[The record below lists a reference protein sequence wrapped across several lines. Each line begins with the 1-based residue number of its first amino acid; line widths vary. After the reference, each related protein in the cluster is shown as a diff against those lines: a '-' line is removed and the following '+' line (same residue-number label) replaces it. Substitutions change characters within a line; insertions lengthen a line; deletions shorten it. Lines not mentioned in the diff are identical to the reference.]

1 MNSLILSRLMKKLI
15 SSVVALFAIL
25 LSFCSCAKETKAA
38 LTDEQKGV
46 IVAEVEKVHGDLIAN
61 LSKLDIDLWTEPWSK
76 DEFVAASSGVN
87 YFRTLNEFRDSVKY
101 WFSFRER
108 QKIEI
113 VERNIK
119 VLEPDLVLLTCI
131 LNWDILFKNGEQAY
145 SSNSPTTSVWKKES
159 EGWKSICLHE
169 SWKGN

>member
-1 MNSLILSRLMKKLI
+1 MKKLAPI
-15 SSVVALFAIL
+15 SLMILFL
-25 LSFCSCAKETKAA
+25 FSSCAKNIKTE
-38 LTDEQKGV
+38 LTDEQKAA

-76 DEFVAASSGVN
+76 DEFVAATSGVN

-101 WFSFRER
+101 WFSLRER
-108 QKIEI
+108 QTVEI
-113 VERNIK
+113 VEKNIK
-119 VLEPDLVLLTCI
+119 VLAPDLVLLTCI
-131 LNWDILFKNGEQAY
+131 LNWDILFKNGEHGY
-145 SSNSPTTSVWKKES
+145 SLNSPTTSVWKKES

>member
-1 MNSLILSRLMKKLI
+1 MKKLVF
-15 SSVVALFAIL
+15 SSVAFAAIL
-25 LSFCSCAKETKAA
+25 FLFSSCAKETKTD
-38 LTDEQKGV
+38 LTDVQKAA
-46 IVAEVEKVHGDLIAN
+46 IVAEVEKVHDDLITN

-76 DEFVAASSGVN
+76 NEFVAATSGVN

-101 WFSFRER
+101 WFSLRER
-108 QKIEI
+108 QTIEI

-119 VLEPDLVLLTCI
+119 VLAPDLVLLTCI

>member
-1 MNSLILSRLMKKLI
+1 MRKLAPFSLMILF
-15 SSVVALFAIL
+15 LF
-25 LSFCSCAKETKAA
+25 SSCAKNIKTELTDKQKAA
-38 LTDEQKGV
+38 
-46 IVAEVEKVHGDLIAN
+46 IVAEVEKVHGDLISN

-76 DEFVAASSGVN
+76 NEFVAATSGVN

-101 WFSFRER
+101 WFSLRER
-108 QKIEI
+108 QTIEI

-119 VLEPDLVLLTCI
+119 VLAPDLVLLTCI

>member
-1 MNSLILSRLMKKLI
+1 MRKLAPFSLIT
-15 SSVVALFAIL
+15 LFLFI
-25 LSFCSCAKETKAA
+25 SCAKNIKTE
-38 LTDEQKGV
+38 LTVEQKTA
-46 IVAEVEKVHGDLIAN
+46 IVAEVEKVHDDLIAN
-61 LSKLDIDLWTEPWSK
+61 LSKLDIDIWTEPWSK
-76 DEFVAASSGVN
+76 NEFVAATSGVN

-101 WFSFRER
+101 WFSLRER

-119 VLEPDLVLLTCI
+119 VLAPDLVLLTCI

-145 SSNSPTTSVWKKES
+145 SSNSPVTSVWKKES

>member
-1 MNSLILSRLMKKLI
+1 MKKLVF
-15 SSVVALFAIL
+15 SSVAFAAIL
-25 LSFCSCAKETKAA
+25 FLFSSCAKETKTE
-38 LTDEQKGV
+38 LTDVQKAA
-46 IVAEVEKVHGDLIAN
+46 IVAEVEKVHDDLITN

-76 DEFVAASSGVN
+76 NEFVAATSGVN

-101 WFSFRER
+101 WFSLRER
-108 QKIEI
+108 QTIEI

-119 VLEPDLVLLTCI
+119 VLAPDLVLLTCI

>member
-1 MNSLILSRLMKKLI
+1 MKKLI
-15 SSVVALFAIL
+15 LSSVTLAAMVFLF
-25 LSFCSCAKETKAA
+25 SSCSKETKTA
-38 LTDEQKGV
+38 LTDVQKSA

-76 DEFVAASSGVN
+76 NEFVAASSGVN

-101 WFSFRER
+101 WFSLRER
-108 QKIEI
+108 QKVEI

-119 VLEPDLVLLTCI
+119 VLAPDLVLLTCI
-131 LNWDILFKNGEQAY
+131 LNWEIQFKNGEQANN
-145 SSNSPTTSVWKKES
+145 SNSLTTVLWKKES
-159 EGWKSICLHE
+159 EGWKGICLHE

>member
-1 MNSLILSRLMKKLI
+1 MKKLVF
-15 SSVVALFAIL
+15 SSVEFAAIL
-25 LSFCSCAKETKAA
+25 FLFSSCAKETKTD
-38 LTDEQKGV
+38 LTDVQKAA
-46 IVAEVEKVHGDLIAN
+46 IVAEVEKVHDDLITN

-76 DEFVAASSGVN
+76 NEFVAATSGVN

-101 WFSFRER
+101 WFSLRER
-108 QKIEI
+108 QKVEI

-119 VLEPDLVLLTCI
+119 VLAPDLVLLTCI
-131 LNWDILFKNGEQAY
+131 LNWDILFKNGEKAY
-145 SSNSPTTSVWKKES
+145 SSNSPTTTVWKKES

>member
-1 MNSLILSRLMKKLI
+1 MKKLVF
-15 SSVVALFAIL
+15 SSVAFAAIL
-25 LSFCSCAKETKAA
+25 FLFSSCAKETKTE
-38 LTDEQKGV
+38 LTDVQKAA
-46 IVAEVEKVHGDLIAN
+46 IVAEVEKVHDDLITN

-76 DEFVAASSGVN
+76 NEFVAATSGVN

-101 WFSFRER
+101 WFSLRER
-108 QKIEI
+108 QTIEI

-119 VLEPDLVLLTCI
+119 VLAPDLVLLTCT